1 MLELTKEQEVKAFET
16 LKRVTKRIHEKQII
30 REALEEIHDRDSEY
44 QKERNE
50 LDKEYH
56 AKLIKLEQ
64 KYLGKYNEVG

>member
-1 MLELTKEQEVKAFET
+1 MLELTKEQEVKALGA
-16 LKRVTKRIHEKQII
+16 LKCVMKRIHEKQII

-64 KYLGKYNEVG
+64 KYLEKYSEEG